1 MDIEISKMTKKAFKS
16 LVKLRINELVF
27 TKLKQI
33 KMSQSKGKEIV
44 YSEFAV
50 QKYLKSD
57 CLTTKQKSLL
67 LNLRLRMTDVRTNYR
82 DRYPGDL
89 SCRTCGQVDIEES
102 QSHLLECMT
111 ILNRCSELYND
122 RISQYED
129 IFGQIEKQVRIA
141 KLFEAVFKT
150 REQILNL

>member
-1 MDIEISKMTKKAFKS
+1 M
-16 LVKLRINELVF
+16 
-27 TKLKQI
+27 
-33 KMSQSKGKEIV
+33 
-44 YSEFAV
+44 
-50 QKYLKSD
+50 
-57 CLTTKQKSLL
+57 
-67 LNLRLRMTDVRTNYR
+67 
-82 DRYPGDL
+82 
-89 SCRTCGQVDIEES
+89 DIEES